1 MKSMWYNGVRA
12 VEPEARVWD
21 EGEKT
26 AGRECGTHVIVWLVR
41 TMSLYLTN
49 VDIYATEGDKVS
61 SQNRRSRQL
70 LPVEDIRVRHVLL
83 LHIHLIVFFLFGT
96 TYLIRKLTIFGG
108 RKSYDISSSFT
119 RSWDVSSYKWLY
131 HFILLNYSL
140 DLFLGSVL
148 I

>member
-1 MKSMWYNGVRA
+1 MKSMWYNGVGA

-41 TMSLYLTN
+41 TMTLYLTN

-83 LHIHLIVFFLFGT
+83 LHIHLIVF
-96 TYLIRKLTIFGG
+96 
-108 RKSYDISSSFT
+108 S
-119 RSWDVSSYKWLY
+119 
-131 HFILLNYSL
+131 
-140 DLFLGSVL
+140 FLGLYTLYGSSLYLGGENHMTSHLHLHEAEMWVCINGYIIL
-148 I
+148 FYLTTL